1 MKIFIW
7 KDTDPVSANYHDGGG
22 LLIIAS
28 DLIRA
33 REVWSEYVDK
43 LTSVWEK
50 FEDKSATDADPDHVY
65 FTEPDTE
72 ETVLVFPDSGCC

>member
-7 KDTDPVSANYHDGGG
+7 EHTSPVSYSYHPSGG
-22 LLIIAS
+22 LLIIAA

-33 REVWSEYVDK
+33 QELWSEYVDN
-43 LTSVWEK
+43 LDEWE
-50 FEDKSATDADPDHVY
+50 EIENKSATDTEPSHVY

-72 ETVLVFPDSGCC
+72 ENVLVFPDSGCC

>member
-7 KDTDPVSANYHDGGG
+7 NDTDPVSSNYHDDGG

-33 REVWSEYVDK
+33 RELWSEYVDN
-43 LTSVWEK
+43 LDEWGK
-50 FEDKSATDADPDHVY
+50 FEDKSAAHDDPNHTY
-65 FTEPDTE
+65 FTDPDTE

>member
-7 KDTDPVSANYHDGGG
+7 KDTYPVTNSYHDPGG
-22 LLIIAS
+22 LLVIAS

-33 REVWSEYVDK
+33 RELWSEYVDK
-43 LTSVWEK
+43 LDEWDK
-50 FEDKSATDADPDHVY
+50 FEDKSATDNDPSHVY
-65 FTEPDTE
+65 FTDPDTE